1 MNGADP
7 RFTSLFWAVWR
18 RNLRVY
24 RRIWAINFLPPILE
38 PVFYL
43 LAFGLGFSGLVAD
56 VTWHGQAMGFTRF
69 FAPALLAVTV
79 MWQGY
84 METTYSSFVR
94 MFYQKTYDALLA
106 TPLTLEEI
114 IVAEIV
120 WGATRSLIAAALM
133 LAVIAPFGFAPSLQ
147 ALLVLPIA
155 FFGGLV
161 FGTLGMATTSVTPSI
176 DMFNIPFFLVITPMF
191 LFSGTFFPIDAL
203 PSWAAPWAVAM
214 PLYHLTELCRAACL
228 GQLGISSLWNAS
240 VLLLVLVVFLPLSLA
255 GMRRRLVR

>member
-1 MNGADP
+1 MSRADP
-7 RFTSLFWAVWR
+7 RFTSLFWTVWR

-43 LAFGLGFSGLVAD
+43 LAFGLGFSGLVSD
-56 VTWHGQAMGFTRF
+56 VTWHGRAMGFTQF
-69 FAPALLAVTV
+69 FAPALLAVTG
-79 MWQGY
+79 MWQGF

-133 LAVIAPFGFAPSLQ
+133 LAVIAGMGYAPSPQ

-155 FFGGLV
+155 FCGGLA
-161 FGTLGMATTSVTPSI
+161 FGAMGMATTSVTPSI
-176 DMFNIPFFLVITPMF
+176 DMFNIPMFLVITPMF

-203 PSWAAPWAVAM
+203 PAWAAPIAGAM
-214 PLYHLTELCRAACL
+214 PLYHLAELCRAACL
-228 GQLGISSLWNAS
+228 GTLGPGSLVNA
-240 VLLLVLVVFLPLSLA
+240 LVLAGFFLVFLPLALA

>member
-1 MNGADP
+1 MNGVDA
-7 RFTSLFWAVWR
+7 RFTGLFWTVWR

-24 RRIWAINFLPPILE
+24 RRIWVVNFLPPILE

-43 LAFGLGFSGLVAD
+43 VAFGLGFSGLVAD
-56 VTWHGQAMGFTRF
+56 VTWHGQAMGFTQF
-69 FAPALLAVTV
+69 LAPALIAVSA

-120 WGATRSLIAAALM
+120 WGATRSLIAATLM
-133 LAVIAPFGFAPSLQ
+133 LAVVALLGYAPSPQ
-147 ALLVLPIA
+147 ALLILPIA
-155 FFGGLV
+155 FFGGLA
-161 FGTLGMATTSVTPSI
+161 FGAMGMATTSVTPTI
-176 DMFNIPFFLVITPMF
+176 DMFNIPIFLFITPMF

-203 PSWAAPWAVAM
+203 PAWAAPFAAAM
-214 PLYHLTELCRAACL
+214 PLYHLAELCRAACL
-228 GQLGISSLWNAS
+228 GRLGLGSLGHAA
-240 VLLLVLVVFLPLSLA
+240 VLALFLAAFLPLALA